1 MTPQT
6 KTITS
11 SDGTEYTYTCTPH
24 PAEEGVD
31 LLPVLLTIGA
41 PLLGAIV
48 GGGAGPKSKSDAEAM
63 LDALESGGGEGL
75 DAELDGAALAGAVR
89 AFALEFARAGG
100 SKLCKK
106 MLAHTI
112 RDGPGA
118 DGSNKAIKVG
128 DKAGFSAAYQGN
140 YAELIQAI
148 AFAIQVNFLPSLRA
162 NSGSGLMSRM
172 TQLLST
178 LND

>member
-6 KTITS
+6 KTIT
-11 SDGTEYTYTCTPH
+11 GANGNEYTYTCTPH

-48 GGGAGPKSKSDAEAM
+48 GGGAGTKTKGDAAAM
-63 LDALESGGGEGL
+63 LDALEAGGGEGL
-75 DAELDGAALAGAVR
+75 DAELDGAAIAEGVR
-89 AFALEFARAGG
+89 AFAVEFARAGG

-106 MLAHTI
+106 MLAYTI

-118 DGSNKAIKVG
+118 DGANRVFKVG

-140 YAELIQAI
+140 YGELIQAI
-148 AFAIQVNFLPSLRA
+148 AFAIQVNFLPSLRVD
-162 NSGSGLMSRM
+162 SGNGLMSRM

-178 LND
+178 LRD